1 MMDKPKLV
9 VIGNGMAGMRLV
21 ETLCRR
27 VPERYAITVIGEEPR
42 GNYNRIL
49 LSPVLAGDKAF
60 ADTLLHDDDWYRQQ
74 GVQLLAGE
82 PALAVERR
90 QKRVTSA
97 RYQRPYD
104 LLVFA
109 TGSRPLRPPLPG
121 GSLNGIYG
129 FRTLD
134 DVEAMLCRCQPG
146 RPALV
151 MGGGVLGIEAAA
163 ALAQRGINVTV
174 VHRGEHLME
183 RQLDARAGRMLQHDL
198 LQRGIE
204 CRLTSEVSQFHGAE
218 QVSAV
223 TLNNGEILACE
234 LVVMA
239 IGVRPEISLAQASGL
254 VCERGI
260 VINDRMQTNDPSV
273 FAIGECAQFGDTTFG
288 LVAPCWQQAGL
299 LAQQLSGEPVAGYR
313 PTPLH
318 TRLKVSGI
326 EVFSAGEMNPDA
338 QTEIYHAEDP
348 QAQHY
353 RRLLMRDGKL
363 QGVVLYGD
371 AQDSPF
377 YLQQL
382 GQPVHQP
389 DALLFGS
396 REEPGTPAASEERIS
411 DMHKPVLLV
420 AGHGMVGHHLLEQ
433 LVTRELHLQY
443 HIVVFGEEPVAAYD
457 RVHLSEFFSGRSA
470 DSLSVVEAGFF
481 ERSGIELRLGQAVC
495 AIDRQRKCVIDA
507 EGRETAYDQLVL
519 ATGSYPF
526 VPPIP
531 GNDRSGCLVYRTLDD
546 LAAIADCAKTARVGV
561 VVGGGLLGLE
571 AANALRQLG
580 LNTHVVE
587 FAPRL
592 MGVQLDDGGATMLR
606 QKIEA
611 LGVNVHTGK
620 QTQAIIEGSLHRH
633 CMNFADGEHLEAD
646 LILFSTGI
654 RPRDQLAR
662 DAELEIGARGG
673 IVIDSQC
680 RTSDEA
686 IYAIGECA
694 LWNGQIFGLVAPGY
708 QMARTVA
715 DRLAGRDNVFCGAD
729 MSTKL
734 KLLGVEVASIGDA
747 HGHTPGS
754 QSYSWVDGPA
764 QVYKKL
770 VIDAEGK
777 RLLGAVLVGDS
788 AQYST
793 LQQMMLND
801 LPLPATPESLILP
814 ATTGSAPKALGV
826 SALPA
831 TAQICSCHN
840 VSKGDISDAV
850 EQGCGDLAAVKAC
863 TKAGTGCGG
872 CTALV
877 KQVMEH
883 QLQQRGVVV
892 KKDVCEHFAYSRQEL
907 YHLVRVGNIRTFDQ
921 LLARYGHGHGCEV
934 CKPLVGSILASCWN
948 EYLLKP
954 QHLPLQDTN
963 DRFFANIQKD
973 GTYSVVPRVP
983 AGEITPA
990 GLIAIGQIALRY
1002 QLYTKIT
1009 GGQRV
1014 DLFGARLEQLPEI
1027 WQQLVDAGFETGHAY
1042 GKSLRTVKS
1051 CVGSSWC
1058 RYGVQDSTALAIELE
1073 HRYKGLRSPHKIKM
1087 AVSGCTRECA
1097 EAQSKDVGVIATD
1110 KGWNLYLCGN
1120 GGMKP
1125 RHADLFA
1132 SDLDTVTLIRTVDR
1146 FLMFYIRTAD
1156 RLQRTSTWMDNLE
1169 GGLDYLREVV
1179 LQDSLGIGTELDAE
1193 METVVSHYQ
1202 CEWQTTL
1209 ASPDR
1214 LKLFRPF
1221 INSEQPDEAI
1231 VWQEER
1237 GQRRPAA
1244 GAERGQVV
1252 EVQPATATGEQWLDV
1267 CALADIPANVGMAA
1281 RLGQRQ
1287 IALFHLPDSG
1297 VYALANQE
1305 PDSDANVLAR
1315 GLLGDV
1321 AGEPVVI
1328 SPLYKQRFRLSDGIC
1343 VDDAER
1349 GVTAWPVRVE
1359 AGRVWVCST
1368 PLAVQAA
1375 LSETADVTL

>member
-1 MMDKPKLV
+1 MDKSKLV

-21 ETLCRR
+21 ETLCQR
-27 VPERYAITVIGEEPR
+27 VPERYAISVIGDEPR

-49 LSPVLAGDKAF
+49 LSPVLAGDKTF
-60 ADTLLHDDDWYRQQ
+60 ADTLLHDDDWYRQHR
-74 GVQLLAGE
+74 VQLLSGE
-82 PALAVERR
+82 PALRVDR
-90 QKRVTSA
+90 QQKCVITA
-97 RYQRPYD
+97 RHQLPYD

-109 TGSRPLRPPLPG
+109 TGSRPLRPSVEG
-121 GSLNGIYG
+121 GTLKGIYG

-134 DVEAMLCRCQPG
+134 DVEAMLSHCGTG

-151 MGGGVLGIEAAA
+151 VGGGVLGIEAAA
-163 ALAQRGINVTV
+163 ALAQRGMGVTV

-183 RQLDARAGRMLQHDL
+183 RQLDAHAGRMLQHTL
-198 LQRGIE
+198 RQRRIE
-204 CRLTSEVSQFHGAE
+204 CRLRCEVNQFHGSDR
-218 QVSAV
+218 VSRA
-223 TLNNGEILACE
+223 TLSNGEQLDCE
-234 LVVMA
+234 LVVIAM
-239 IGVRPEISLAQASGL
+239 GVRPEISLAQAAGL
-254 VCERGI
+254 ACDRGI
-260 VINDRMQTNDPSV
+260 AINDRMQTDDPTV
-273 FAIGECAQFGDTTFG
+273 FAIGECAQFGSTTFG

-299 LAQQLSGEPVAGYR
+299 LAQQLSGESVAGYR

-326 EVFSAGEMNPDA
+326 EVFSAGEMTADA
-338 QTEIYHAEDP
+338 QTETYHAEDP
-348 QAQHY
+348 QVQHY
-353 RRLLMRDGKL
+353 RRLLVRDGRL

-371 AQDSPF
+371 AQDSAF

-382 GQPVHQP
+382 SQPVQQP
-389 DALLFGS
+389 DALLFGHS
-396 REEPGTPAASEERIS
+396 EPEAPMASEERIS

-420 AGHGMVGHHLLEQ
+420 AGHGMVGHHFLEQ
-433 LVTRELHLQY
+433 LVIRELHQQY

-470 DSLSVVEAGFF
+470 DSLSMVAAGFF
-481 ERSGIELRLGQAVC
+481 EQNGIELRLGQAVC

-531 GNDRSGCLVYRTLDD
+531 GNDRPGCLVYRTLED
-546 LAAIADCAKTARVGV
+546 LDAIADCASTARVGV

-592 MGVQLDDGGATMLR
+592 MGVQLDDGGAAMLR
-606 QKIEA
+606 KKIEA
-611 LGVNVHTGK
+611 LGVSVHTGK
-620 QTQAIIEGSLHRH
+620 QTQAIIDGSLHRH
-633 CMNFADGEHLEAD
+633 CMVFADDERLEAD
-646 LILFSTGI
+646 LILFSAGI

-662 DAELEIGARGG
+662 AAALEVGARGG

-708 QMARTVA
+708 QMARTLA
-715 DRLAGRDNVFCGAD
+715 DCLAGHDSVFCGAD

-754 QSYSWVDGPA
+754 QSYNWVDGPA
-764 QVYKKL
+764 QVYKKM
-770 VIDAEGK
+770 VIDADGK

-788 AQYST
+788 SEYST

-801 LPLPATPESLILP
+801 MPLPAAPESLILP
-814 ATTGSAPKALGV
+814 TSSGVMPKALGV

-840 VSKGDISDAV
+840 VSKANISDAV
-850 EQGCGDLAAVKAC
+850 AQGCGDLAAVKAC

-872 CTALV
+872 CAALV
-877 KQVMEH
+877 KHVMEH
-883 QLQQRGVVV
+883 ELQQRGVVV

-907 YHLVRVGNIRTFDQ
+907 YHLVRVGHIRTFDE
-921 LLARYGHGHGCEV
+921 LLARHGHGHGCEV

-954 QHLPLQDTN
+954 PHLPLQDTN

-1014 DLFGARLEQLPEI
+1014 DMFGARLEQLPEI
-1027 WQQLVDAGFETGHAY
+1027 WQQLIDAGFETGHAY

-1132 SDLDTVTLIRTVDR
+1132 SDLDTATLIRTVDR

-1179 LQDSLGIGTELDAE
+1179 LQDSLGIGSELDAE

-1221 INSEQPDEAI
+1221 VNSEQPDEAI
-1231 VWQEER
+1231 VWQPER
-1237 GQRRPAA
+1237 GQRRPAT
-1244 GAERGQVV
+1244 GEERGQVI
-1252 EVQPATATGEQWLDV
+1252 EVQTAPNTKEQWLDI
-1267 CALADIPANVGMAA
+1267 CALVDIPDNTGIAA

-1287 IALFHLPDSG
+1287 IALFNLPGSG

-1321 AGEPVVI
+1321 GGEPVVI

-1343 VDDAER
+1343 VDNAER
-1349 GVTAWPVRVE
+1349 RVTAWPVKVE
-1359 AGRVWVCST
+1359 ADRVWVCST
-1368 PLAVQAA
+1368 PLGVRSA
-1375 LSETADVTL
+1375 LPETLDVTS